1 MPVTALDHSNL
12 RAGAQLVEALRR
24 FYIEVLGLREGPRP
38 PFTSAGYW
46 LYAGAAPIVHL
57 GITDVDEGRDPQAR
71 TTLDHIAFACTDLPA
86 HEALLR
92 ERGIAY
98 RRRQVP
104 QTGQHQLFFTD
115 PAGNG
120 VELIFGSAT

>member
-1 MPVTALDHSNL
+1 MPVTALDHSNI
-12 RAGAQLVEALRR
+12 RAHASLIEAVRQFYVEL
-24 FYIEVLGLREGPRP
+24 LGLHEGPRP
-38 PFTSAGYW
+38 AFPSAGYW

-57 GITDVDEGRDPQAR
+57 GITDVDEGRDPRAR

-98 RRRQVP
+98 RRREVP
-104 QTGQHQLFFTD
+104 HTGQHQLFFTD

-120 VELIFGSAT
+120 VELIFASAT

>member
-12 RAGAQLVEALRR
+12 RADAPLVEALRE
-24 FYIEVLGLREGPRP
+24 FYVEVLGLQEGPRP
-38 PFTSAGYW
+38 PFPSAGYW
-46 LYAGAAPIVHL
+46 LYAGTKAIVHL
-57 GITDVDEGRDPQAR
+57 GITEVDEGRATQER
-71 TTLDHIAFACTDLPA
+71 TTLDHIAFACTDLPR

-98 RRRQVP
+98 RLRQLP
-104 QTGQHQLFFTD
+104 LTGQWQLFFND

-120 VELIFGSAT
+120 VELIFASAE